1 MLFFSTPASSP
12 RVTHSLVNKFPFKI
26 LIYFPLPCTFVCF
39 LGKKIKPGKGK
50 GKGKGNKLARLLFS
64 STEETTT

>member
-50 GKGKGNKLARLLFS
+50 GNKLARLLFS

>member
-12 RVTHSLVNKFPFKI
+12 RVTHSLVNKFSFKI

-39 LGKKIKPGKGK
+39 LEKKIKPGK